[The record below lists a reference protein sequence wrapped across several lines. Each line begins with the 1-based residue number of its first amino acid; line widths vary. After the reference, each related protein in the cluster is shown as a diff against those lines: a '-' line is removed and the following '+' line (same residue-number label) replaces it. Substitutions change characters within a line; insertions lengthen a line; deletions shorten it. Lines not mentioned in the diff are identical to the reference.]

1 MAEAGVFGVGRGRGG
16 GGFDEADVVGARGAD
31 VEEAGGEEDGLV
43 FVHEVFH
50 TALEAA
56 HDVGV
61 GQASPSAADRLG
73 AFGVVLNAVGDEE
86 LGKFDA
92 FVAGGVPLPTMRG
105 APASVRPG
113 PETRPSTDCHN
124 M

>member
-1 MAEAGVFGVGRGRGG
+1 
-16 GGFDEADVVGARGAD
+16 VVGARGAD

-92 FVAGGVPLPTMRG
+92 VGDDELGKFDAFVAGGVPLPTMR
-105 APASVRPG
+105 
-113 PETRPSTDCHN
+113 
-124 M
+124 